1 MTHTISDEEDNMLFE
16 KSSDYIVED
25 INKIKENLYNIFF
38 DELHKFKWAWENGL
52 FNCWDGMDD
61 FVIRDK
67 IFITF
72 KIESNFANGIKSCVF
87 ESFRSQ
93 FRILNNI
100 GADYETVKSNF
111 ETIIENAIDTIGISR
126 YPSLYHDYVDND
138 VFPKFKASYIIQK
151 QWKESISNPSYKICK
166 DRLKREYDNM

>member
-1 MTHTISDEEDNMLFE
+1 MTHITSEEENDLLFE
-16 KSSDYIVED
+16 KSDDYTLKYID
-25 INKIKENLYNIFF
+25 KIEENLYNIDL

-61 FVIRDK
+61 FVISDK

-72 KIESNFANGIKSCVF
+72 KIESDFANGIKSCIF
-87 ESFRSQ
+87 ESIRSQ

-100 GADYETVKSNF
+100 GADYETVKSSF
-111 ETIIENAIDTIGISR
+111 ETIIENAIRTVGVSS
-126 YPSLYHDYVDND
+126 YPSLWHDYIEND